1 MKECTARGLI
11 DEVLHRAETLPSG
24 LDCVVV
30 IGDVVES
37 EFLIRIKRYLRAN
50 PRKERIVR

>member
-1 MKECTARGLI
+1 MKEYTARGQI
-11 DEVLHRAETLPSG
+11 DEIRRQAETLPSG

-30 IGDVVES
+30 GDVVDS
-37 EFLIRIKRYLRAN
+37 EFFIRVKRYLRAN

>member
-11 DEVLHRAETLPSG
+11 DEVRHRAETLPSG